1 MRRGI
6 EYCPVTAG
14 VEAVGDRWTLLVLRE
29 LLLGS
34 DRFNDIHRG
43 LPGISRTLL
52 SARLRRM
59 RAHGLITRAPDADG
73 RPAYRLTAA
82 GAALE
87 PLVWHLGD
95 WARRWAL
102 GDPSREQLDGGW
114 MLWRLRQYVRPEA
127 LPGRRVV
134 VEFTLRLAGAPDDR
148 AWLVLS
154 PGDDVSACRVHPGYD
169 VDVWVSADLAEMH
182 KVVAGTSTLDAARQ
196 AGHIRIDGE
205 PGLATAFPRW
215 FAWRTPA
222 PTPEPFPASAP

>member
-43 LPGISRTLL
+43 VPGIGRSLL

-59 RAHGLITRAPDADG
+59 RAHGLVTRVPDPDG
-73 RPAYRLTAA
+73 RPAYRLTPA

-87 PLVWHLGD
+87 PLVRELGD

-102 GDPSREQLDGGW
+102 GDPTREQLDAGW
-114 MLWRLRQYVRPEA
+114 LLWRLRQFVLRER

-134 VEFTLRLAGAPDDR
+134 VEFTLSLPGAPDDH

-154 PGDDVSACRVHPGYD
+154 PGGDVSACRRHPGYD
-169 VDVWVSADLAEMH
+169 VDVWVAADLAELH
-182 KVVAGTSTLDAARQ
+182 RVVAGTATLAAARRSGRVRL
-196 AGHIRIDGE
+196 AGE
-205 PGLATAFPRW
+205 PDLAAAFPGW
-215 FAWRTPA
+215 FAWR
-222 PTPEPFPASAP
+222 ASEDRSE